1 MLKGASPRLDPHCCT
16 TYKQP
21 MTNVQT
27 LADAR
32 PRREPGKR
40 MRSRLLDAAVELF
53 KARGAGGVAVAEI
66 AAAAGAYPSQVTY
79 YFRTKEALFVEAAC
93 REVLYVARQA
103 EIAAAASLNG
113 ADYNRR
119 LVKAVIG
126 SPGLAL
132 FVEALS
138 LTRRRQDLAP
148 LIERTFERLHA
159 EGDRAYAEARR
170 RRGWTHGEDA
180 GTVARRFWTL
190 ALGITLREGATEAS
204 VADAVEEM
212 TALLRHRPETIR
224 AAPSPGDI

>member
-1 MLKGASPRLDPHCCT
+1 
-16 TYKQP
+16 
-21 MTNVQT
+21 
-27 LADAR
+27 
-32 PRREPGKR
+32 

-53 KARGAGGVAVAEI
+53 KARGLAGVAVAEI
-66 AAAAGAYPSQVTY
+66 ATAAGAYPSQVTY

-103 EIAAAASLNG
+103 EQAAARAASG
-113 ADYNRR
+113 REYNRR
-119 LVKAVIG
+119 LVETVIG

-159 EGDRAYAEARR
+159 EGDRAYADVRA
-170 RRGWTHGEDA
+170 RRGWEAGEDA

-190 ALGITLREGATEAS
+190 ALGVTLREGATEAS
-204 VADAVEEM
+204 IADAVAEM
-212 TALLRHRPETIR
+212 AALLPHKPRPN
-224 AAPSPGDI
+224 AAMGAD

>member
-1 MLKGASPRLDPHCCT
+1 MADVRS
-16 TYKQP
+16 
-21 MTNVQT
+21 
-27 LADAR
+27 LAEVR
-32 PRREPGKR
+32 PLREPGKR

-53 KARGAGGVAVAEI
+53 KAKGAAGVAVAEI

-103 EIAAAASLNG
+103 EAAAAG
-113 ADYNRR
+113 ARTGSDYNRR
-119 LVKAVIG
+119 LVETVIG

-159 EGDRAYAEARR
+159 EGDRAYAAVRKA
-170 RRGWTHGEDA
+170 RGWDVGEDA
-180 GTVARRFWTL
+180 ATVARRFWTL
-190 ALGITLREGATEAS
+190 ALGVALREGATEAT
-204 VADAVEEM
+204 VEEAIEEM
-212 TALLRHRPETIR
+212 VALLHHTPRPNSSKSGV
-224 AAPSPGDI
+224 A

>member
-1 MLKGASPRLDPHCCT
+1 MANVRSLA
-16 TYKQP
+16 P
-21 MTNVQT
+21 MR
-27 LADAR
+27 AAR
-32 PRREPGKR
+32 EESERALREPGKR

-53 KARGAGGVAVAEI
+53 KAKGAAGVAVAEI

-103 EIAAAASLNG
+103 ETAAAG
-113 ADYNRR
+113 ALTGSDYNRR
-119 LVKAVIG
+119 LVETVIG

-159 EGDRAYAEARR
+159 EGDRAYGETRH
-170 RRGWTHGEDA
+170 RRGWSEA
-180 GTVARRFWTL
+180 ESAATVARRFWTL
-190 ALGITLREGATEAS
+190 ALGVALREGATQAP

-212 TALLRHRPETIR
+212 VALLRHDRPPVR
-224 AAPSPGDI
+224 SNPGDA

>member
-1 MLKGASPRLDPHCCT
+1 MA
-16 TYKQP
+16 
-21 MTNVQT
+21 NVQS
-27 LADAR
+27 LAEAR
-32 PRREPGKR
+32 AVREPGKR

-53 KARGAGGVAVAEI
+53 KAKGLAGVAVAEI
-66 AAAAGAYPSQVTY
+66 ATAAGAYPSQVTY

-103 EIAAAASLNG
+103 EIAAAG
-113 ADYNRR
+113 ARSGSDYNRR
-119 LVKAVIG
+119 LVETVIG

-159 EGDRAYAEARR
+159 EGDRAYADARH
-170 RRGWTHGEDA
+170 RRGWPERESAATA
-180 GTVARRFWTL
+180 ARRFWTL
-190 ALGITLREGATEAS
+190 ALGVTLREGATEAT

-212 TALLRHRPETIR
+212 MALLRLDH
-224 AAPSPGDI
+224 AGHSAQPGDL

>member
-1 MLKGASPRLDPHCCT
+1 MPK
-16 TYKQP
+16 
-21 MTNVQT
+21 VQA
-27 LADAR
+27 LADVRAV
-32 PRREPGKR
+32 REPGKR

-53 KARGAGGVAVAEI
+53 KAKGQAGVAVAEI

-103 EIAAAASLNG
+103 ETAAAGALNG
-113 ADYNRR
+113 SDYNRR
-119 LVKAVIG
+119 LIETVIG

-159 EGDRAYAEARR
+159 EGDRAYGETRH
-170 RRGWTHGEDA
+170 RRGWPEA
-180 GTVARRFWTL
+180 ESAATVARRFWTL
-190 ALGITLREGATEAS
+190 ALGVALREGATEAT

-212 TALLRHRPETIR
+212 TALLRHDVGAKPH
-224 AAPSPGDI
+224 APNDGDA

>member
-1 MLKGASPRLDPHCCT
+1 M
-16 TYKQP
+16 TYKQA
-21 MTNVQT
+21 MANVQS
-27 LADAR
+27 LAEVRAV
-32 PRREPGKR
+32 REPGKR

-53 KARGAGGVAVAEI
+53 KAKGLSAVAVAEI

-103 EIAAAASLNG
+103 EQAAAGAASG
-113 ADYNRR
+113 RDYNRS
-119 LVKAVIG
+119 LVETVIG

-159 EGDRAYAEARR
+159 EGDRAYGETRH
-170 RRGWTHGEDA
+170 RRGWSEA
-180 GTVARRFWTL
+180 EPAATVARRFWTL
-190 ALGITLREGATEAS
+190 ALGVALREGATEVTGSA
-204 VADAVEEM
+204 AVDEM
-212 TALLRHRPETIR
+212 LALLRHDGGARRP
-224 AAPSPGDI
+224 AGDA

>member
-1 MLKGASPRLDPHCCT
+1 M
-16 TYKQP
+16 Q
-21 MTNVQT
+21 NVRS
-27 LADAR
+27 LAEVRAV
-32 PRREPGKR
+32 REPGKR
-40 MRSRLLDAAVELF
+40 MRSRLLDVAVELF
-53 KARGAGGVAVAEI
+53 KVKGAGGVAVAEI

-103 EIAAAASLNG
+103 ETAASGALNG

-119 LVKAVIG
+119 LVETVIG

-148 LIERTFERLHA
+148 LVERTFERLHA
-159 EGDRAYAEARR
+159 EGDRAYADARL
-170 RRGWTHGEDA
+170 RRGWSAGEDA
-180 GTVARRFWTL
+180 ATVARRFWTL
-190 ALGITLREGATEAS
+190 ALGVALREGATEAS

-212 TALLRHRPETIR
+212 TALLRHDPAGPTRARRPV
-224 AAPSPGDI
+224 PGDP